1 MAPQPFVPLA
11 NGAQVELKSLL
22 FGEVV
27 ENRLWFR
34 TRFDPPDLDLI
45 TSLAVGVGNWYADR
59 IVPLLSQDISFYNAD
74 ATEWTAFPA
83 PAAYQSI
90 YAVSGG
96 VAEGS
101 YSANV
106 SVRVAFRG
114 DSSQTFRNNSNF
126 VPGIP
131 LSAVNGNYYTE
142 EFKDALFEAYVALID
157 LTFHFEA
164 THNWQWCVT
173 SRKSDNVYRTEQAS
187 ARTDFIRF
195 PSPVISPRRRRL
207 P

>member
-1 MAPQPFVPLA
+1 MAPQPFVPLV

-34 TRFDPPDLDLI
+34 TRFDPPDLSLI
-45 TSLAVGVGNWYADR
+45 TSLAIGVGDWYAAQ
-59 IVPLLSQDISFYNAD
+59 VMPFLSQDLSFYNAD
-74 ATEWTAFPA
+74 ATDWTAFPS
-83 PAAYQSI
+83 PSAYQSI

-96 VAEGS
+96 VTEGA

-106 SVRVAFRG
+106 AIRVAFRG
-114 DSSQTFRNNSNF
+114 DNSQTFRDNSNF
-126 VPGIP
+126 IPGIP
-131 LSAVNGNYYTE
+131 LSSVNGNYYTSTI
-142 EFKDALFEAYVALID
+142 KAALFNAYVNLID
-157 LTFHFEA
+157 LTFHFEP

-173 SRKSDNVYRTEQAS
+173 SRIVDNAYRSEQAS